1 MKSIAPSRM
10 TAAERLA
17 ELGDIL
23 ATGLLRLFASQ
34 SKTFESSLTERDQ
47 LAAPPPASMA
57 PCGPPTE
64 VPR

>member
-47 LAAPPPASMA
+47 LAAPPASMA